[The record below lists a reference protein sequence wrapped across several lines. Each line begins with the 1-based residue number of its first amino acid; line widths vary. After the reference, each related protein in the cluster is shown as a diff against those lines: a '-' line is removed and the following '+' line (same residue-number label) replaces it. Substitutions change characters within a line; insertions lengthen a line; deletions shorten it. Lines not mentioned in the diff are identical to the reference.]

1 VEIYELKKSIVEV
14 ESNFIKLC
22 EKCDLNKVNS
32 ELQLYNEQTSASG
45 FWDNPTTASI
55 VVKKQQSLEKLL
67 TTIKNI
73 ETKIEEFNFL
83 CELEADGEI
92 SLDELNREYDA
103 LIFDFK
109 KFEIDILLS
118 GEYDENDAL
127 LEIHPGAGGTESQ
140 DWANILYD
148 MYSKFLK
155 KNKYKSNIIDYQ
167 VAEVAGIKSVLIQ
180 ISGEKPY
187 GNLKGETGV
196 HRLVRISPF
205 DSSAKRHT
213 SFASVSVMP
222 YIEQDDS
229 IEINDGDLKIDVYRS
244 GGAGGQSVN
253 TTDSAVRITHIPT
266 NTIVTCQNERSQIQN
281 KEQAMKVLKSK
292 LVEIKLQEQAEAA
305 AKLAGIQLSNGWG
318 SQKRS
323 YVLHPYKMVKDHHSG
338 FESSQAEKVLS
349 GEIDDFLY
357 HNLLNN

>member
-1 VEIYELKKSIVEV
+1 MEIYELKKAIVET
-14 ESNFIKLC
+14 SNNFNKLI
-22 EKCDLNKVNS
+22 EKCDLDKVKLDLEEYS
-32 ELQLYNEQTSASG
+32 KKTSAPG
-45 FWDNPTTASI
+45 FWDDSTNASI
-55 VVKKQQSLEKLL
+55 IVKKQQSLEKLL
-67 TTIKNI
+67 TTIEIIN
-73 ETKIEEFNFL
+73 TSIEEFDFL
-83 CELEADGEI
+83 IELESEGEI
-92 SLDELNREYDA
+92 SLEELNKEYDS
-103 LIFDFK
+103 LMVGFK

-155 KNKYKSNIIDYQ
+155 KNNYKVNVIDYQ
-167 VAEVAGIKSVLIQ
+167 IADVAGIKSVLIQ
-180 ISGEKPY
+180 IAGDKPY

-213 SFASVSVMP
+213 SFASVSIMP
-222 YIEQDDS
+222 FIEQDDS

-253 TTDSAVRITHIPT
+253 TTDSAVRITHLPT

-281 KEQAMKVLKSK
+281 KEQAMKVLRSK
-292 LVEIKLQEQAEAA
+292 LVELKLQQQAEDA
-305 AKLAGIQLSNGWG
+305 AKIAGVQLSNGWG

-349 GEIDDFLY
+349 GDLDEFLY

>member
-1 VEIYELKKSIVEV
+1 MEIYELKKSIVET
-14 ESNFIKLC
+14 ENNFNKLC
-22 EKCDLNKVNS
+22 EKCDLEKVNS
-32 ELQLYNEQTSASG
+32 DLQSYNEQTSASG
-45 FWDNPTTASI
+45 FWDDPTTASI

-92 SLDELNREYDA
+92 SLEELNQEFDA
-103 LIFDFK
+103 LMLDFK

-155 KNKYKSNIIDYQ
+155 KNNYKVNVLDYQ
-167 VAEVAGIKSVLIQ
+167 AADVAGIKSVLIQ
-180 ISGEKPY
+180 ISGDKPY

-253 TTDSAVRITHIPT
+253 TTDSAVRITHLPT

-281 KEQAMKVLKSK
+281 REQAMKVLRSK

-338 FESSQAEKVLS
+338 YESSQAEKVLS
-349 GEIDDFLY
+349 GDLDEFLY